1 MFPVL
6 PGACDELPGVE
17 QNMAWAAHWFEQAA
31 LQGHVDA
38 QYNLGLML
46 ESGDGV
52 PKDKEKAAY
61 WLEAAAAQGDDE
73 AAKTSKEVSG

>member
-1 MFPVL
+1 ML
-6 PGACDELPGVE
+6 LAGQGVE

-52 PKDKEKAAY
+52 PEDAGWACG
-61 WLEAAAAQGDDE
+61 LIDLGDVQFQSCSLGAQVDGH
-73 AAKTSKEVSG
+73 SWSGL